1 MKKLLL
7 LLLVV
12 LGLSACSPDDNS
24 NQPKVYYELIPIDRC
39 QMPYRMT
46 SGETYDLDM
55 FFQMPTTC
63 HVYKGIYFEGE
74 GNVKTVA
81 IQATVFERNDCE
93 IIPTT
98 NDVGAPNQTT
108 AKYNFTAGAPG
119 TIYTFKIWTG
129 KNEQGENTFYEVE
142 VPVTN

>member
-12 LGLSACSPDDNS
+12 FALNGCSTDTD
-24 NQPKVYYELIPIDRC
+24 NQPKVYYELVPIDRC
-39 QMPYRMT
+39 QMPYRFT
-46 SGETYDLDM
+46 SGETYELDM
-55 FFQMPTTC
+55 LFRMPTTC
-63 HVYKGIYFEGE
+63 HTYKGIYFEGD

-81 IQATVFERNDCE
+81 IQSTVFERNDCE
-93 IIPTT
+93 AIVTTSGNAPTLT
-98 NDVGAPNQTT
+98 S

-119 TIYTFKIWTG
+119 TMYTFKIWTG

>member
-12 LGLSACSPDDNS
+12 FALNGCSTDGD
-24 NQPKVYYELIPIDRC
+24 NQPKVYYELVPIDRC
-39 QMPYRMT
+39 QMPYRMS
-46 SGETYDLDM
+46 SGETYELDM
-55 FFQMPTTC
+55 FFNMPTTC
-63 HVYKGIYFEGE
+63 HAYKGIYFEGE

-81 IQATVFERNDCE
+81 IQATVFERNDCTV
-93 IIPTT
+93 IPTS
-98 NDVGAPNQTT
+98 NNGSPSFTT

-119 TIYTFKIWTG
+119 TMYTFKIWTG